1 MIEPGLGGPLL
12 ELDIAEPALDRELV
26 PHDFLLIGEVLFLL
40 PGPGYGEKRSALR
53 ACTRYH
59 SYWDPYPGSR
69 CHCSPLE
76 PSHPNT
82 RPLGQTFTSQNL
94 MTYNVTQT
102 IRLLGHQVPGHSGS
116 RPGMRLSPRHH
127 SLGLPNQAIH
137 FLAQVTRLYRHQV
150 SGPTLGLYPSHQVLP
165 PQSMTLPRQQTFG
178 ISGFHQPV

>member
-1 MIEPGLGGPLL
+1 MLSDSWDVYSLTQHLGGTWDLLASSGVMGKGRMGWGGGAQAGQLLPISPAGQQLERPLIQLIEPGLGGPLL

-59 SYWDPYPGSR
+59 SYLDPYPGPR

-82 RPLGQTFTSQNL
+82 RTLGQTFTSQNL

-102 IRLLGHQVPGHSGS
+102 IRLSDSSVT
-116 RPGMRLSPRHH
+116 R
-127 SLGLPNQAIH
+127 
-137 FLAQVTRLYRHQV
+137 FQVTRV
-150 SGPTLGLYPSHQVLP
+150 LGQA
-165 PQSMTLPRQQTFG
+165 
-178 ISGFHQPV
+178 